1 MKRKRNRGFLQAVL
15 FLICIV
21 SAGVLLK
28 EMIIEPEQNRQMTEQ
43 LKEEFPE
50 EPSPGD
56 TPVQKNPKQAGEKGT
71 VPAVDLMAMQAQY
84 PDIQGWLTIPGTG
97 IDYPVLQ
104 SGEED
109 QEYYLKRNYKG
120 EWNVN
125 GSLFLQWNCAVPEG
139 QNLII
144 YGHNMN
150 SGAMFGT
157 LDKFTSRDYWRKH
170 KCVFFQTLSGI
181 SEYEI
186 VSVMKADLSM
196 FPFQKTVFDGES
208 GVREY
213 VRQAKGLGLF
223 ETEEIGD
230 VSEPVLTLVTCS
242 YEWDSARNI
251 IVAVQ
256 KD

>member
-1 MKRKRNRGFLQAVL
+1 MQAVL

-28 EMIIEPEQNRQMTEQ
+28 EMVIEPEQNRQTAEE
-43 LKEEFPE
+43 LKEEFLE
-50 EPSPGD
+50 EPSPGN
-56 TPVQKNPKQAGEKGT
+56 TPVQETPKQAGKKGE
-71 VPAVDLMAMQAQY
+71 VLAVDLMAMQAQY

-120 EWNVN
+120 DWDVN

-157 LDKFTSRDYWRKH
+157 LDKFTSRDYWREYKR
-170 KCVFFQTLSGI
+170 VFFQTLSGI

-196 FPFQKTVFDGES
+196 FPFQKTAFDGES
-208 GVREY
+208 GAREY
-213 VRQAKGLGLF
+213 VRQAKSLGLF
-223 ETEEIGD
+223 ETEVTGD
-230 VSEPVLTLVTCS
+230 VSEHVLTLVTCS
-242 YEWDSARNI
+242 YEWDNARTV
-251 IVAVQ
+251 IVAVR
-256 KD
+256 KDKSISKNIS

>member
-1 MKRKRNRGFLQAVL
+1 MI
-15 FLICIV
+15 LICII

-28 EMIIEPEQNRQMTEQ
+28 EMVIEPERNRQMAEQ
-43 LKEEFPE
+43 LKEKFPE
-50 EPSPGD
+50 ELSPGD
-56 TPVQKNPKQAGEKGT
+56 TPVQEDPKQAGEKGE

-84 PDIQGWLTIPGTG
+84 PDVQGWLSIPGTS

-120 EWNVN
+120 EWDVN
-125 GSLFLQWNCAVPEG
+125 GSLFLQWNCVVPEG

-157 LDKFTSRDYWRKH
+157 LDQFTSRDYWREH
-170 KCVFFQTLSGI
+170 KRVFFQTLSGI

-196 FPFQKTVFDGES
+196 FPFQKAAFDAET

-223 ETEEIGD
+223 ETEDIGD
-230 VSEPVLTLVTCS
+230 VSEHVLTLVTCS
-242 YEWDSARNI
+242 YEWDNARTV
-251 IVAVQ
+251 IVAVR
-256 KD
+256 KDKLLFTPNGRAQ

>member
-1 MKRKRNRGFLQAVL
+1 
-15 FLICIV
+15 
-21 SAGVLLK
+21 
-28 EMIIEPEQNRQMTEQ
+28 MIIEPEQNRQMAEQ
-43 LKEEFPE
+43 LKEKFPE

-56 TPVQKNPKQAGEKGT
+56 TPVQEDPKQAGEKGE

-84 PDIQGWLTIPGTG
+84 PDIQGWLTITGTG

-120 EWNVN
+120 EWDGN

-157 LDKFTSRDYWRKH
+157 LGKFTSWDYWRKH
-170 KCVFFQTLSGI
+170 KRIFFQTLSGI

-196 FPFQKTVFDGES
+196 FPFQKAAFDAET

-213 VRQAKGLGLF
+213 VRQAKSLGLF
-223 ETEEIGD
+223 ETEDTGD
-230 VSEPVLTLVTCS
+230 VSEHVLTLVTCS
-242 YEWDSARNI
+242 YEWDNARTV
-251 IVAVQ
+251 IVAVR
-256 KD
+256 KDESSNKNIS

>member
-1 MKRKRNRGFLQAVL
+1 MV
-15 FLICIV
+15 
-21 SAGVLLK
+21 
-28 EMIIEPEQNRQMTEQ
+28 IEPERNRQMAEQ
-43 LKEEFPE
+43 LKEKFPE
-50 EPSPGD
+50 ELSPGD
-56 TPVQKNPKQAGEKGT
+56 TPVQEDPKQAGEKGE

-84 PDIQGWLTIPGTG
+84 PDVQGWLSIPGTS

-120 EWNVN
+120 EWDVN
-125 GSLFLQWNCAVPEG
+125 GSLFLQWNCVVPEG

-157 LDKFTSRDYWRKH
+157 LDQFTSRDYWREH
-170 KCVFFQTLSGI
+170 KRVFFQTLSGI

-196 FPFQKTVFDGES
+196 FPFQKAAFDAET

-223 ETEEIGD
+223 ETEDIGD
-230 VSEPVLTLVTCS
+230 VSEHVLTLVTCS
-242 YEWDSARNI
+242 YEWDNARTV
-251 IVAVQ
+251 IVAVR
-256 KD
+256 KDKLLFTPNGRAQ